1 MQVCQCPVPTS
12 HLNSLGTSPSN
23 RGVWQAFGP
32 ASLSVLA
39 ATAGHSTALVLYPEG
54 CLANQATPA
63 PPALSVGPTNVAR
76 MTDHTNQPDP
86 GDAPDQDK
94 VTSPDTIGAAKPSG
108 SGNLQKDPSDWVSG
122 DDPMTEA
129 QRSYLD
135 TLARQHGEELPAD
148 LNKAQAS
155 EHIDRLRSSS
165 SDS

>member
-1 MQVCQCPVPTS
+1 MTN
-12 HLNSLGTSPSN
+12 NS
-23 RGVWQAFGP
+23 
-32 ASLSVLA
+32 
-39 ATAGHSTALVLYPEG
+39 
-54 CLANQATPA
+54 
-63 PPALSVGPTNVAR
+63 
-76 MTDHTNQPDP
+76 NQPDS

-94 VTSPDTIGAAKPSG
+94 VTSPDTIGAANPSG